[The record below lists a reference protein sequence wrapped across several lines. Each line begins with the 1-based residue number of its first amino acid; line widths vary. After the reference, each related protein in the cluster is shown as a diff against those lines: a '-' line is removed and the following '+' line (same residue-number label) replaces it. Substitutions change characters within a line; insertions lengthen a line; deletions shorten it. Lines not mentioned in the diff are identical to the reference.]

1 MCACAGNNILTLP
14 RCQSLASTLTSLST
28 RITKPCQDL
37 QHTSCL
43 TSLTRLQLSVGSVE
57 ASQPEALDQMTAQ
70 ITQITRLK
78 ALHLQSFPHSFIKSV
93 SHGLPNLQELVSDG
107 FGPVLD
113 VQHCTQLT
121 SLTVV
126 DGADVTGLKQLHL
139 PAGQTCCLEQL
150 SLDIF
155 SEEGAGYTLSN
166 LGNALKLSS
175 LAFCGSYPC
184 NLTNVQNSSSASLDS
199 SSAEAWP
206 PLMPSL
212 HRLSI
217 DDMPCAPPAV
227 WAKYGSLCELE
238 LSAYHQPRL
247 PAWFADLTPLRKL
260 TLLSNS
266 LVEFPASLLQ
276 LSQLQALHLGL
287 ICFPKE
293 IVQFAS
299 FLHLSTLDLRLCADI
314 EPASDASL
322 AAFQESIHDLQAAVI
337 KQAHWPNAAFKT
349 AADKQ
354 AWSLCRRRNV

>member
-1 MCACAGNNILTLP
+1 
-14 RCQSLASTLTSLST
+14 
-28 RITKPCQDL
+28 
-37 QHTSCL
+37 
-43 TSLTRLQLSVGSVE
+43 
-57 ASQPEALDQMTAQ
+57 MTAQ

-78 ALHLQSFPHSFIKSV
+78 ALHLESFPHSFMKSV

-126 DGADVTGLKQLHL
+126 DVTGGADDTGLKQLHL

-150 SLDIF
+150 ILDIF
-155 SEEGAGYTLSN
+155 SEKGAGYALSN

-184 NLTNVQNSSSASLDS
+184 NLANVQKSSSASLDS
-199 SSAEAWP
+199 SSAESWP

-238 LSAYHQPRL
+238 LSAYHQPSL

-260 TLLSNS
+260 TLLSSS
-266 LVEFPASLLQ
+266 LIELPASLLQ
-276 LSQLQALHLGL
+276 LTQLQALRLGL
-287 ICFPKE
+287 MSFPKE

-299 FLHLSTLDLRLCADI
+299 FLHLSTLDLGLCADI

-322 AAFQESIHDLQAAVI
+322 AAFQESIHNLQTAVI
-337 KQAHWPNAAFKT
+337 KQAHWANSYFKM

-354 AWSLCRRRNV
+354 AWSLCRHHDI

>member
-1 MCACAGNNILTLP
+1 M
-14 RCQSLASTLTSLST
+14 TS
-28 RITKPCQDL
+28 
-37 QHTSCL
+37 
-43 TSLTRLQLSVGSVE
+43 
-57 ASQPEALDQMTAQ
+57 Q
-70 ITQITRLK
+70 ITQISGLK
-78 ALHLQSFPHSFIKSV
+78 ALQLRDFPHSFTNAV
-93 SHGLPNLQELVSDG
+93 SHGWPKLQELVSNG

-121 SLTVV
+121 SLTVG
-126 DGADVTGLKQLHL
+126 DDDVVSGLRQVHL
-139 PAGQTCCLEQL
+139 PAGQTCYLEQL
-150 SLDIF
+150 SVDIF

-166 LGNALKLSS
+166 LDDALKLSS
-175 LAFCGSYPC
+175 LAFRGSYPC
-184 NLTNVQNSSSASLDS
+184 NLLNVQNISSASSGSSSAGP
-199 SSAEAWP
+199 WP

-260 TLLSNS
+260 TLLSSS
-266 LVEFPASLLQ
+266 LIGSPASLLQ
-276 LSQLQALHLGL
+276 LTQIQALHLGL
-287 ICFPKE
+287 MFSPKD

-299 FLHLSTLDLRLCADI
+299 FRHLSTLDLRLCVDE

-322 AAFQESIHDLQAAVI
+322 AAFQESIHGLQAAFL
-337 KQAHWPNAAFKT
+337 KHAHWPKASFKM

-354 AWSLCRRRNV
+354 ACSFCRNL